1 MATNAWNESVEVLAK
16 ATTAPKASPAPPTG
30 KTSDPVADWGLNR
43 SLSLKARCAEFY
55 LSTYL
60 DVMGVA
66 GFDCKLAGQV
76 AYLEDQFS
84 RYSDM
89 ALGGELRHSKRFIAR
104 PRLPKP
110 IADAFRKAQLPSSRH
125 VAWGGWRFLR
135 QRYGTMAIR
144 WAVDTF
150 LLKGWGGGYGGPP
163 WAGIAETLWRYEVG
177 IYSPTTFIDTCW
189 GQQHN
194 GGSFFN
200 KVWSPSGLQT
210 VLDAKQV
217 GDAAYLAT
225 LATDETRTVYEQ
237 FEKGEL

>member
-1 MATNAWNESVEVLAK
+1 MATNAWNESVEVLTK
-16 ATTAPKASPAPPTG
+16 ATTAPKAAPVPPTG

-43 SLSLKARCAEFY
+43 SLSLKARCADFY
-55 LSTYL
+55 LST
-60 DVMGVA
+60 
-66 GFDCKLAGQV
+66 
-76 AYLEDQFS
+76 
-84 RYSDM
+84 
-89 ALGGELRHSKRFIAR
+89 
-104 PRLPKP
+104 
-110 IADAFRKAQLPSSRH
+110 
-125 VAWGGWRFLR
+125 
-135 QRYGTMAIR
+135 
-144 WAVDTF
+144 
-150 LLKGWGGGYGGPP
+150 GGGYGGPP

-210 VLDAKQV
+210 VLDAKQI

-225 LATDETRTVYEQ
+225 LATDETRTAYEQ